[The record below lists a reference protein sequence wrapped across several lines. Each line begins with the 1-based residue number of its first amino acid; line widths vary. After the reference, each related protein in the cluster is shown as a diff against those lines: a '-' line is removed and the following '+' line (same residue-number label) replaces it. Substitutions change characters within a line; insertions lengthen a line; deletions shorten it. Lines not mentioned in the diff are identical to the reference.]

1 MRKKLKQNLVNIF
14 GFIIILIVTLFF
26 ISCIIYSDVKENFF
40 SWFDKE
46 KDIPIYSKLELQNNK
61 ILASNYQNPV
71 KVNNTEYRPIVND
84 KHLRRGKMTP
94 NILEESSSRD
104 KEISSTSDVN
114 TLQCKMTN
122 QCDTDYYFTGAQ
134 FSGNLVSCQNNNFNS
149 ARAVA
154 SIKNGNIKNIHVID
168 GGQNY
173 SEIPK
178 ISILGG
184 NGLGAVGICI
194 LKDGKVDKIKL
205 TNIGYNYTSTPKIVI
220 EKPHS
225 TCKLCCKK

>member
-1 MRKKLKQNLVNIF
+1 MQKKLKNNLANIF

-40 SWFDKE
+40 SWFSEK
-46 KDIPIYSKLELQNNK
+46 KDIPIYSKLELENNK
-61 ILASNYQNPV
+61 FLGANYQNPV
-71 KVNNTEYRPIVND
+71 KVNDVDYKPVINKKSNKRTRINNVPKKNNS
-84 KHLRRGKMTP
+84 LF
-94 NILEESSSRD
+94 
-104 KEISSTSDVN
+104 STSDVN

-122 QCDTDYYFTGAQ
+122 ECEDGYYFTGAQ

-168 GGQNY
+168 GGENY
-173 SEIPK
+173 SEAPI

-184 NGLGAVGICI
+184 NGLDAVGICI
-194 LKDGKVDKIKL
+194 LKDGKVDEIKL
-205 TNIGYNYTSTPKIVI
+205 TNTGYNYTSTPKIVI